1 MAGYRYER
9 LSALDNFFLV
19 CESPT
24 TPMHVG
30 STALFAAGSLSTPDG
45 AIDGK
50 RIKHYI
56 ATRLDR
62 IPRYRQRLVHI
73 PFEQRTVWVD
83 DLHFDLDYHVR
94 HTSLPKPGD
103 DTQLKQLSARIQAQ
117 PLDLTKPLWE
127 TWIVEGLEGG
137 RFALIFKVHH
147 CMIDGV
153 SGADL
158 LSVLLSPTAETGLG
172 APNPWRP
179 RAAPSSAELLR
190 DEILQRVR
198 GPMAF
203 ASRAARHPLA
213 VAAEIGDA
221 VGAVAE
227 TVGSTLGSASPTPLN
242 QPIGAHRRFDWAAMD
257 LGTVKRVKDALGGT
271 INDVVLTT
279 VAGGVRTYLRRRGL
293 QLGDIDFRAFVP
305 VSTRSAEQRG
315 AMGNQVAG
323 WIVNLPIGERD
334 ALKRFRHVR
343 DTTLRLKQSNRAR
356 GAEVLTGIAEW
367 TSPSLMGMAMRMAS
381 QSALPFNLVV
391 TNVPGP
397 PTPLYLLGSP
407 LQAVYPMVPLF
418 VNLGLGIAL
427 FSTAGTLFWGF
438 NADRE
443 VVADLTPFVSGLQAA
458 FRELCALV
466 PGQVPVAVI
475 EARKPSRRAHALVST
490 QAPRPA
496 AAIRHTASA
505 LPMAANDGRR
515 GRSILG
521 NGSAGRGAP
530 ER

>member
-30 STALFAAGSLSTPDG
+30 STALFEAGSLSTPEG
-45 AIDGK
+45 AIDSG
-50 RIKHYI
+50 RIRHYI
-56 ATRLDR
+56 ASRLDR
-62 IPRYRQRLVHI
+62 IPRYRQRLVRI
-73 PFEQRTVWVD
+73 PLEQRTVWVD
-83 DLHFDLDYHVR
+83 DPHVDLDYHVQ

-103 DTQLKQLSARIQAQ
+103 DTQLKQLSARIQTH

-127 TWIVEGLEGG
+127 TWIVEGLQGG

-158 LSVLLSPTAETGLG
+158 LSVLLSPTAETGIE
-172 APNPWRP
+172 APKRWRP
-179 RAAPSSAELLR
+179 HAAPSGAELLR
-190 DEILQRVR
+190 DEILQRLE
-198 GPMAF
+198 GPVSF

-227 TVGSTLGSASPTPLN
+227 TLGSTLQSASPTPLN
-242 QPIGAHRRFDWAAMD
+242 QPIGVHRRFDWAAMD
-257 LGTVKRVKDALGGT
+257 LGTIKRVKDALGGT

-279 VAGGVRTYLRRRGL
+279 VAGGVRTYLRRRGMQVGHL
-293 QLGDIDFRAFVP
+293 DFRAFVP

-315 AMGNQVAG
+315 AMGNRVAG
-323 WIVNLPIGERD
+323 WIVNLPIGEPD
-334 ALKRFRHVR
+334 ALTRFRHVR
-343 DTTLRLKQSNRAR
+343 DATRRLKQSNHAR

-367 TSPSLMGMAMRMAS
+367 TSPSLMGMVMRRAS
-381 QSALPFNLVV
+381 QSALAFNLVV

-397 PTPLYLLGSP
+397 PVPLYLLGSR

-427 FSTAGTLFWGF
+427 FSNAGTLFWGV
-438 NADRE
+438 NADWD
-443 VVADLTPFVSGLQAA
+443 VVPDLTAFVGGLQAA

-466 PGQVPVAVI
+466 PDQLPLTEI
-475 EARKPSRRAHALVST
+475 ETRTPSRRAHERAFPP
-490 QAPRPA
+490 ARRPA
-496 AAIRHTASA
+496 TGIGPATSVI
-505 LPMAANDGRR
+505 PMVGNDGQ
-515 GRSILG
+515 GRSTVG
-521 NGSAGRGAP
+521 TGSAGRGAP
-530 ER
+530 EL